1 MELLH
6 DLVHVRI
13 GGRTGLLSRLYE
25 AKDNELVFGAP
36 YENNT
41 QIAPEIGTPIEIGW
55 MTKTG
60 VRWHWAVVTF
70 REIRDDGVAF
80 GARLMDQPVR
90 VDRRRHPRAKFVA
103 PINLALGFG
112 ADATSGELLD
122 VGAGGLRAR
131 VDADLTVG
139 DVLQIAIETLDEPI
153 RLSARVYRREG
164 DHYVFTYEL
173 FSAGSRER
181 LVDLAFRRAA
191 AA

>member
-13 GGRTGLLSRLYE
+13 GGRTGLVSRLYE
-25 AKDNELVFGAP
+25 ANGNQLVLGAP

-41 QIAPEIGTPIEIGW
+41 QTAPEIGTPIEVGW

-60 VRWHWAVVTF
+60 VRWHTAVVTLS
-70 REIRDDGVAF
+70 ETRDEGVAF

-90 VDRRRHPRAKFVA
+90 VDRRRHPRAKLSV
-103 PINLALGFG
+103 PISLTLGLG
-112 ADATSGELLD
+112 AAIAAGELLD

-139 DVLQIAIETLDEPI
+139 DVVQIAIETLDEPI

-164 DHYVFTYEL
+164 DYYVFTYEL
-173 FSAGSRER
+173 FAAGSRER

>member
-25 AKDNELVFGAP
+25 ANDNQLVLGAP
-36 YENNT
+36 YANDV

-60 VRWHWAVVTF
+60 VRWHSAVVTL
-70 REIRDDGVAF
+70 RETRDDGIAF

-90 VDRRRHPRAKFVA
+90 VDRRRHPRAKLVA
-103 PINLALGFG
+103 PITLALGLG
-112 ADATSGELLD
+112 AATAAGELLD
-122 VGAGGLRAR
+122 VGAGGLRVR

-153 RLSARVYRREG
+153 RLSARVYRRAG

-173 FSAGSRER
+173 FAAGSRER